1 MENYTNPEQAGREQN
16 PQDLL
21 NASMLFAR
29 ALGLIFKE
37 DEGIVVDVNG
47 DVKLGDDV
55 KKVIVF
61 RQNNQIHI
69 FKCDEDVEEGMAVNL
84 GPNPEENQE
93 LGETQEL
100 EETQEPEITQE

>member
-1 MENYTNPEQAGREQN
+1 MENYTNPEQSGQEQN

-37 DEGIVVDVNG
+37 DEGIVVDVTG

-55 KKVIVF
+55 NKVIVF

-84 GPNPEENQE
+84 GANPEDAQTPEA
-93 LGETQEL
+93 TQE
-100 EETQEPEITQE
+100 

>member
-1 MENYTNPEQAGREQN
+1 MENYTNPEQSGQEQN

-21 NASMLFAR
+21 NASLLFAR
-29 ALGLIFKE
+29 ALGLIFNE
-37 DEGIVVDVNG
+37 NEGIVVDVSG
-47 DVKLGDDV
+47 DVKLGDEV

-84 GPNPEENQE
+84 GPNPDEKTESPVQE
-93 LGETQEL
+93 
-100 EETQEPEITQE
+100 

>member
-1 MENYTNPEQAGREQN
+1 MENNVTNEGQEQMGQ

-37 DEGIVVDVNG
+37 NEGIVVDVKG
-47 DVKLGDDV
+47 DIVLDDDV

-61 RQNNQIHI
+61 RQSEQIHI
-69 FKCDEDVEEGMAVNL
+69 FKCEEDVEEGMFVNL
-84 GPNPEENQE
+84 GPEP
-93 LGETQEL
+93 
-100 EETQEPEITQE
+100 EETQETEQ

>member
-1 MENYTNPEQAGREQN
+1 MENYTNPEQAGQEQN

-84 GPNPEENQE
+84 GPNPEEIQE
-93 LGETQEL
+93 P
-100 EETQEPEITQE
+100 EETQEPETTQE

>member
-1 MENYTNPEQAGREQN
+1 MENNVTNEGQEQMGQ

-37 DEGIVVDVNG
+37 NEGIVVDVKG
-47 DVKLGDDV
+47 DIVLDDDV

-61 RQNNQIHI
+61 RQNEQIHI
-69 FKCDEDVEEGMAVNL
+69 FKCEEDVEEGMFVNL
-84 GPNPEENQE
+84 GPEP
-93 LGETQEL
+93 
-100 EETQEPEITQE
+100 EETQETEQ

>member
-1 MENYTNPEQAGREQN
+1 MENYITPEGQEGQDNA

-84 GPNPEENQE
+84 GLNP
-93 LGETQEL
+93 
-100 EETQEPEITQE
+100 EETQEPETTQE

>member
-1 MENYTNPEQAGREQN
+1 MENYTNPEQAGQEQN

-84 GPNPEENQE
+84 GPNPEEP
-93 LGETQEL
+93 
-100 EETQEPEITQE
+100 QEPETTQE

>member
-1 MENYTNPEQAGREQN
+1 MENYTNPEQAGQEQN

-37 DEGIVVDVNG
+37 DEGIVDVTG
-47 DVKLGDDV
+47 DVKLGDGV
-55 KKVIVF
+55 NKVIVF

-84 GPNPEENQE
+84 GPNPEE
-93 LGETQEL
+93 
-100 EETQEPEITQE
+100 TQEPETTQE

>member
-1 MENYTNPEQAGREQN
+1 MENYTNPEQAGQEQN

-37 DEGIVVDVNG
+37 DEGIVVDVSG

-69 FKCDEDVEEGMAVNL
+69 FKCDEDVEVGMAVNL
-84 GPNPEENQE
+84 GQNH
-93 LGETQEL
+93 
-100 EETQEPEITQE
+100 EETQEPETTQE

>member
-1 MENYTNPEQAGREQN
+1 MENYTNPEQAGQEQN

-37 DEGIVVDVNG
+37 NEGIVVDVKN
-47 DVKLGDDV
+47 DVKLGEDV
-55 KKVIVF
+55 NKVIVF
-61 RQNNQIHI
+61 RQNEQIHI

-84 GPNPEENQE
+84 GPNPEES
-93 LGETQEL
+93 
-100 EETQEPEITQE
+100 QEPETTQE

>member
-1 MENYTNPEQAGREQN
+1 MENYITPEGQEGQELDNA

-37 DEGIVVDVNG
+37 DEGIVVDVSG

-69 FKCDEDVEEGMAVNL
+69 FKCEEDVEEGMAVNL
-84 GPNPEENQE
+84 GQNPEEA
-93 LGETQEL
+93 
-100 EETQEPEITQE
+100 QEPETTQE

>member
-1 MENYTNPEQAGREQN
+1 MENYITPEGQEGQELENA

-84 GPNPEENQE
+84 EPNP
-93 LGETQEL
+93 
-100 EETQEPEITQE
+100 EETQEPETTQE

>member
-1 MENYTNPEQAGREQN
+1 MENNVTPEGQGQPDQ

-37 DEGIVVDVNG
+37 EEGIVVDVKG
-47 DVKLGDDV
+47 DIKLADDV

-61 RQNNQIHI
+61 RQNDQIHI
-69 FKCDEDVEEGMAVNL
+69 FKCDEDVEEGMMVNL
-84 GPNPEENQE
+84 GPNPEETP
-93 LGETQEL
+93 ETPQTE
-100 EETQEPEITQE
+100 Q

>member
-1 MENYTNPEQAGREQN
+1 MENYTNPEQAGQEQN

-21 NASMLFAR
+21 NASILFAR

-37 DEGIVVDVNG
+37 DEGVVVDVTD
-47 DVKLGDDV
+47 DVKLPDDI

-61 RQNNQIHI
+61 RQNNQIKI

-84 GPNPEENQE
+84 GPNPEE
-93 LGETQEL
+93 T
-100 EETQEPEITQE
+100 EEPNTI

>member
-1 MENYTNPEQAGREQN
+1 MENYTNPEQAGQEQN

-37 DEGIVVDVNG
+37 DEGIVVDVTG

-55 KKVIVF
+55 NKVIVF

-84 GPNPEENQE
+84 GPNPEETQTPE
-93 LGETQEL
+93 ATQE
-100 EETQEPEITQE
+100 